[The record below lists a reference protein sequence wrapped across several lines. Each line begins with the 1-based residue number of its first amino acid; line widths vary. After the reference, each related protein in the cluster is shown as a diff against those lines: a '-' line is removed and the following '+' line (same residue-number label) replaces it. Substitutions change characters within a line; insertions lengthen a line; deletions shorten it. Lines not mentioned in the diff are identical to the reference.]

1 MLPQHYPTN
10 LIALRSNPS
19 TCPPKPWRRRKLRPS
34 EARFGAKKGHLHTLQ
49 TIPPLPFSGF
59 LNRTSAIHSGGNPTN
74 PILSSSAS
82 GPVPS
87 TTPSAGLPYL
97 PHPTLSNEPIA
108 TACVLPPAVSSPT
121 LNVGSTTFATAPTTG
136 HLFSPS
142 LLQFS
147 TPSPPSAPPPGLRLV
162 LPER

>member
-1 MLPQHYPTN
+1 M
-10 LIALRSNPS
+10 
-19 TCPPKPWRRRKLRPS
+19 
-34 EARFGAKKGHLHTLQ
+34 
-49 TIPPLPFSGF
+49 
-59 LNRTSAIHSGGNPTN
+59 TSATKPTLSCTPRLIPYQKSNIQHQKFVKSQSSGPLLPKFEIKNGGRIII

-136 HLFSPS
+136 HLFYPS